1 MSSARTE
8 RVIQGT
14 AVMRLLMK
22 FKADVNACDKKIE
35 EKKVRIQ
42 LPLSHLK
49 IP

>member
-1 MSSARTE
+1 M
-8 RVIQGT
+8 IQGT

-42 LPLSHLK
+42 LPLYYLK
-49 IP
+49 FP